1 MPVSTEGR
9 DMARIEIDGIEK
21 SFGRT
26 PVLRGIDLDV
36 AAGEFL
42 SLVGPSGCGKS
53 TLLRI
58 IAGLEREDR
67 GAIRL
72 ADEGVDHLPAR
83 DRDLA
88 MVFQNYALYPH
99 LTVAENIAVPLVMR
113 RLTTAQRLP
122 LVGRRLPGAR
132 IARAAIDSEVAR
144 VCETLGIGALA
155 GRKPGQLSGGQR
167 QRVALGRAIVRRPKA
182 FLMDEPLSNLDAKLR
197 VEMRAEIAALHR
209 KLETT
214 FVYVTHDQAEAMTMS
229 DRIAVM
235 MEGAILQ
242 VGTPDQIYADP
253 SDLRVAEF
261 IGSPKINV
269 IDADPA
275 LAGRLGVDVSRVS
288 DASGLRLAF
297 RAEAGR
303 LVAPEATALGGP
315 VVHLENFGGDLMV
328 HVAVAGSAVPVVVRR
343 DPHDPRPKIGEAHGV
358 EVRSDRLLAFDAAGR
373 RLRSVTGRP
382 A

>member
-1 MPVSTEGR
+1 
-9 DMARIEIDGIEK
+9 MARIEIDGIEK
-21 SFGRT
+21 RFGPT

-58 IAGLEREDR
+58 VAGLTREDR

-72 ADEGVDHLPAR
+72 AGEDVDHLAAR

-122 LVGRRLPGAR
+122 LVGRHLSGS
-132 IARAAIDSEVAR
+132 RAAHAAIAADVAR
-144 VCETLGIGALA
+144 VAETLGIAALA
-155 GRKPGQLSGGQR
+155 NRRPGELSGGQR
-167 QRVALGRAIVRRPKA
+167 QRIALGRAMVRRPKA

-197 VEMRAEIAALHR
+197 VEMRSEIASLHR
-209 KLETT
+209 RLETT

-235 MEGAILQ
+235 MDGAVLQ
-242 VGTPDQIYADP
+242 VGTPDAVYADP
-253 SDLRVAEF
+253 DDLRVAEF
-261 IGSPKINV
+261 VGSPKINV
-269 IDADPA
+269 ITADAA
-275 LAGRLGVDVSRVS
+275 LAAALGVDATRAP
-288 DASGLRLAF
+288 DPDGLRLAF
-297 RAEAGR
+297 RTEAVRLVDPTGAALAGR
-303 LVAPEATALGGP
+303 
-315 VVHLENFGGDLMV
+315 VVHLENFGSDLMV
-328 HVAVAGSAVPVVVRR
+328 HLAVAAAVPIVVRR
-343 DPHDPRPKIGEAHGV
+343 DPHDPRPRIGETWGLSI
-358 EVRSDRLLAFDAAGR
+358 RPDRLLVFDAAGR
-373 RLRSVTGRP
+373 RLRSVVGRG

>member
-1 MPVSTEGR
+1 
-9 DMARIEIDGIEK
+9 MARIEIDGITK
-21 SFGRT
+21 TFGRT

-36 AAGEFL
+36 GSGEFL

-58 IAGLEREDR
+58 IAGLTREDR

-72 ADEGVDHLPAR
+72 AGAGVDHLPAR

-113 RLTTAQRLP
+113 RLTPAQRLP
-122 LVGRRLPGAR
+122 LVGRRLSGS
-132 IARAAIDSEVAR
+132 RAAHAAIAADVAR
-144 VCETLGIGALA
+144 VAETLGIAALA
-155 GRKPGQLSGGQR
+155 NRRPGELSGGQR
-167 QRVALGRAIVRRPKA
+167 QRVALGRAMVRRPKA

-209 KLETT
+209 RLETT

-235 MEGAILQ
+235 MDGSILQ
-242 VGTPDQIYADP
+242 VGTPDEVYADP
-253 SDLRVAEF
+253 DDLRVAEF
-261 IGSPKINV
+261 VGSPKINV
-269 IDADPA
+269 IAADGPLAVA
-275 LAGRLGVDVSRVS
+275 LGLDVARVP
-288 DASGLRLAF
+288 DPMGLRLAF
-297 RAEAGR
+297 RAEAAT
-303 LVAPEATALGGP
+303 LVDPTGAALAGP

-328 HVAVAGSAVPVVVRR
+328 HLAIAAATALVVLRR
-343 DPHDPRPKIGEAHGV
+343 DPHDPRPRIGETWGLSI
-358 EVRSDRLLAFDAAGR
+358 RPDRLLAFDAAGQ
-373 RLRSVTGRP
+373 RLRSIVGR
-382 A
+382 AA